1 MVKAHY
7 HNSSHIFI
15 GALFLSISTTKSSR
29 YLTTQRKRVIN
40 ISRDIGP
47 DTVEQ
52 TLGILQ
58 VTAVGRLCTR
68 RMSGLRPLVRQV
80 TDIGHI
86 ISLIF
91 LITATTSGTHATSD
105 VATPGIT
112 VAKTAAVTTATT
124 TPAVQNTTSTTI
136 PEATQSSLDVVT
148 LTETEVPAAP
158 PVKDY
163 RYATNTSPPAEIT
176 TAEQQANLRVYSPQI
191 LGFTA
196 ACVILTGI
204 VGAVGNLLAAL
215 SLLNSR
221 QLRQSP
227 STAFMVN
234 LPACLLPVCVVGL
247 PMFAVGCI
255 QIQWYGRVLMP
266 EWVCIFG
273 FALGLTFS
281 QVHLHTL
288 CAIAFNRLVAVVWP
302 AKYKRLMQAKVVKVY
317 LALLWFYSALLW
329 LPLTFGGPG
338 RLVYVPKE
346 LMVSMKDDSPRKTG
360 KAFHVFLTYLLPIMI
375 TSVCYIVM
383 YFKVRQTRRRRP
395 GARTKAGDEAN
406 LSEGTNVM
414 RQWDDH
420 VTRTILVIFVLLLVC
435 SVPHLVIHVL
445 HLHAKH
451 PQAWLLLHVVFWL
464 QFSLDPIIYVLMS
477 QHYRLAC
484 LEFLQ
489 KVFPGMNTFRV
500 STESDRY
507 NPKTDNSNQ
516 FLQGTKYE
524 VRHSQR
530 PDFGEESKNPMLI
543 PSESV

>member
-1 MVKAHY
+1 M
-7 HNSSHIFI
+7 
-15 GALFLSISTTKSSR
+15 
-29 YLTTQRKRVIN
+29 
-40 ISRDIGP
+40 
-47 DTVEQ
+47 
-52 TLGILQ
+52 
-58 VTAVGRLCTR
+58 TAVDRLCTR
-68 RMSGLRPLVRQV
+68 RMSAMRPLVRQV
-80 TDIGHI
+80 TDISHI
-86 ISLIF
+86 IWLIF
-91 LITATTSGTHATSD
+91 LITATTPGTHATSD
-105 VATPGIT
+105 ATTPGIT
-112 VAKTAAVTTATT
+112 EANTDAATNETTATVL
-124 TPAVQNTTSTTI
+124 AVHNTSSTTI
-136 PEATQSSLDVVT
+136 PNTTQSSLDAVT
-148 LTETEVPAAP
+148 FPETAMPTAP
-158 PVKDY
+158 PVRDY
-163 RYATNTSPPAEIT
+163 RDATNTSPPAEIT
-176 TAEQQANLRVYSPQI
+176 SAEEQANLRVYSPQI

-247 PMFAVGCI
+247 PMFAAGCI

-302 AKYKRLMQAKVVKVY
+302 AKYKQLMQAKVVKVY
-317 LALLWFYSALLW
+317 LGLLWIYSALLW
-329 LPLTFGGPG
+329 LPLTFGG

-360 KAFHVFLTYLLPIMI
+360 KAFHVFLTYLLPIML

-395 GARTKAGDEAN
+395 GARTKAGDEAS
-406 LSEGTNVM
+406 LSDGTNVM

-420 VTRTILVIFVLLLVC
+420 VTRTILVLFVLLLVC

-451 PQAWLLLHVVFWL
+451 PQTWLLLHVVFWL
-464 QFSLDPIIYVLMS
+464 QFCLDPIIYVLMS

-484 LEFLQ
+484 LEYLQ
-489 KVFPGMNTFRV
+489 KVFPRMNTLRI
-500 STESDRY
+500 SSGSDRD

-530 PDFGEESKNPMLI
+530 PDFGEDSKNPMLM
-543 PSESV
+543 PV

>member
-1 MVKAHY
+1 
-7 HNSSHIFI
+7 
-15 GALFLSISTTKSSR
+15 
-29 YLTTQRKRVIN
+29 
-40 ISRDIGP
+40 
-47 DTVEQ
+47 
-52 TLGILQ
+52 
-58 VTAVGRLCTR
+58 
-68 RMSGLRPLVRQV
+68 MSALRPLVRQV
-80 TDIGHI
+80 TDSGHI

-91 LITATTSGTHATSD
+91 LITATTSGTYATSD

-112 VAKTAAVTTATT
+112 VAIAAAVTTATT
-124 TPAVQNTTSTTI
+124 APAVQNISSTTI
-136 PEATQSSLDVVT
+136 PKTTQSSLDAVT
-148 LTETEVPAAP
+148 FTEIEVPSAP
-158 PVKDY
+158 PLGDY
-163 RYATNTSPPAEIT
+163 RYATNTSHPAYS
-176 TAEQQANLRVYSPQI
+176 RVYSPQI

-204 VGAVGNLLAAL
+204 VGGIGNLLAAL

-221 QLRQSP
+221 QLRQNP

-266 EWVCIFG
+266 DWVCIFG
-273 FALGLTFS
+273 FAVGLTFS

-317 LALLWFYSALLW
+317 LALLWTYSALLW

-338 RLVYVPKE
+338 RLVFVPKE
-346 LMVSMKDDSPRKTG
+346 LMVSMKDDSLRKTG

-395 GARTKAGDEAN
+395 GARTKAGDDAS
-406 LSEGTNVM
+406 LSDGTNVM

-489 KVFPGMNTFRV
+489 KVFPGMKTFRV
-500 STESDRY
+500 TTESDRY